1 MRFAVIFA
9 DKPGQ
14 AALRA
19 HQLEAHVRWLDDNRD
34 WVLVGGSLRDAPQDT
49 PLGGLWIVEA
59 ESKDAVMAGMA
70 TDPFFTCGLRESVQV
85 LHWNKAFPTRHVPV

>member
-1 MRFAVIFA
+1 MLFAVVFK

-19 HQLEAHVRWLDDNRD
+19 QHLEAHVRWLDENRD
-34 WVLVGGSLRDAPQDT
+34 WVLVGGSLREAPEVT

-59 ESKDAVMAGMA
+59 ESRRSVMEGMA
-70 TDPFFTCGLRESVQV
+70 SDPFFTCGLRESVMV
-85 LHWNKAFPTRHVPV
+85 YHWNKAFPSRRVPV